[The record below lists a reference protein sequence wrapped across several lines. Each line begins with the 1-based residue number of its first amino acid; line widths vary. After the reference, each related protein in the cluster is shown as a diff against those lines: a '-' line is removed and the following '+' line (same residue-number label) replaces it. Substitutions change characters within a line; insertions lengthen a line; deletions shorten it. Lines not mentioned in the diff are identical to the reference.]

1 MRVPPLPVVTA
12 WERVRRQSLG
22 PRPSP
27 YPVPMPSALET
38 LAPGVHFLPGA
49 VNSVVLEDRRGGAL
63 LVDTGLDESHARRLL
78 RALEEAALTPTGLLN
93 THSHADHHGGNA
105 FLLKRFP
112 ELKVYAP
119 PLEEAIIRQPIL
131 EPLIL
136 FGARPPRDLQTKF
149 LLAPASPA
157 RLAPEPG
164 LARVGGV
171 DLELIEVAGHASQMF
186 AVRVGDVLYA
196 ADALFGPDAL
206 DKHPLTFC
214 ADSRLQKEAA
224 ARLGRLE
231 GVRAVLPGHGGPTAD
246 LAGLVAANLAAY
258 GRTTAAVLEA
268 VRAGPAPVDDLL
280 ARVCGALGVTMTT
293 PGAVVL
299 NRAVV
304 SAHLTELLERGE
316 VEMGVEG
323 NRLVFR
329 PAPGEPAGQA

>member
-1 MRVPPLPVVTA
+1 MPP
-12 WERVRRQSLG
+12 
-22 PRPSP
+22 
-27 YPVPMPSALET
+27 ALEC

-78 RALEEAALTPTGLLN
+78 RALGEAGLTPTGILN

-105 FLLKRFP
+105 GLLKRFP
-112 ELKVYAP
+112 DLKVFAP
-119 PLEEAIIRQPIL
+119 PLEEAIITHPVL
-131 EPLIL
+131 EPLSL

-149 LLAPASPA
+149 LLAPPSPA

-164 LARVGGV
+164 LARIGGV
-171 DLELIEVAGHASQMF
+171 DLELIEVAGHASMMF
-186 AVRVGDVLYA
+186 AVRVGEVLYA
-196 ADALFGPDAL
+196 ADALFGPESL
-206 DKHPLTFC
+206 QKHPLTFC

-224 ARLGRLE
+224 ARLGELE

-268 VRAGPAPVDDLL
+268 VRGGAAPVDELL
-280 ARVCGALGVTMTT
+280 ARVCDVLGVHMTNA
-293 PGAVVL
+293 GAVVL
-299 NRAVV
+299 NRATL

-316 VEMGVEG
+316 VAMGVEG
-323 NRLVFR
+323 NRLLFFPV
-329 PAPGEPAGQA
+329 G